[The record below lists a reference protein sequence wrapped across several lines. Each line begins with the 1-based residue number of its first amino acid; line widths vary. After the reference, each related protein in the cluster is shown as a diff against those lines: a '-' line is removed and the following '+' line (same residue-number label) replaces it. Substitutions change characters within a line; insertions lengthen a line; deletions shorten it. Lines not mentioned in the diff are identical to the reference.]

1 MLVVVKLVPP
11 LSEYVYGAVPPEAV
25 TVMLPLDPPLQL
37 AWVDVEL
44 TEMADG
50 WLTVWL
56 AVIVQPLASCTVRV

>member
-1 MLVVVKLVPP
+1 
-11 LSEYVYGAVPPEAV
+11 
-25 TVMLPLDPPLQL
+25 MLPLAEPQV

-44 TEMADG
+44 TEMAEG